1 MGYYVWNKAE
11 MTDGNHLNKAD
22 RITAQYPEVQEVH
35 VLAASPD
42 RTGQTVSVC
51 VIQNGPFDAAVI
63 CYNDAEYRD
72 FKREDGR
79 PKRWLIFPRAKVIE
93 LCPKV
98 AKDLMPVDLRQSP

>member
-1 MGYYVWNKAE
+1 MIVSARNRNNIG
-11 MTDGNHLNKAD
+11 GNNLRWPICLRQCPTSKLTTS
-22 RITAQYPEVQEVH
+22 I
-35 VLAASPD
+35 
-42 RTGQTVSVC
+42 